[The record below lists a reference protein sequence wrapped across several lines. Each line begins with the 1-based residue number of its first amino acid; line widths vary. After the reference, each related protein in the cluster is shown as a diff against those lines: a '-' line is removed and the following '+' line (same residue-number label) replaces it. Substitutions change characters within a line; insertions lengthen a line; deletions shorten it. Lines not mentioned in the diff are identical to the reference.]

1 MAPLWNEHTKVCIT
15 GIYIKQF
22 SFFDDNNNNI
32 FSFAGERAISDIR
45 LFHFNGNIKPRIK

>member
-1 MAPLWNEHTKVCIT
+1 MAPLRNEHTKVCIT